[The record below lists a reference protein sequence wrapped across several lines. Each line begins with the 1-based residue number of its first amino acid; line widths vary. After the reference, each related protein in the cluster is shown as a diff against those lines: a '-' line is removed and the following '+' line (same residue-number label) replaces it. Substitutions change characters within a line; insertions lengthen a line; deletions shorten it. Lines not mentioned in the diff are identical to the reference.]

1 MTNPLSFVF
10 YGKLVD
16 VMNMEEMESSML
28 KSVLFWFSFML
39 FLSSLFI
46 YLERLCLSY
55 FAGIAYPLLPNGQ
68 SM

>member
-16 VMNMEEMESSML
+16 VMNMEEMEASML

-39 FLSSLFI
+39 VLSSLFI

-55 FAGIAYPLLPNGQ
+55 FAGSESPLLPHGQ

>member
-16 VMNMEEMESSML
+16 VMNMEVMESSML

-46 YLERLCLSY
+46 R
-55 FAGIAYPLLPNGQ
+55 
-68 SM
+68 

>member
-46 YLERLCLSY
+46 YLERMCLAY
-55 FAGIAYPLLPNGQ
+55 LAGIAYPLLPNGQ